1 MDVFPVLDTPAKQ
14 VIWQFVYQLLT
25 YEEQEHC
32 QNKISRFLGY
42 KVTREPYF
50 LFIPLQFVQNKCT
63 YACMYLLLIVP
74 TADPEP
80 PAHEPHRR
88 SSSMKVTG
96 TTYRS
101 SVRGRSSDDLVIGT
115 HLGMGMLSSN
125 TMLY

>member
-1 MDVFPVLDTPAKQ
+1 M
-14 VIWQFVYQLLT
+14 
-25 YEEQEHC
+25 
-32 QNKISRFLGY
+32 
-42 KVTREPYF
+42 
-50 LFIPLQFVQNKCT
+50 

-115 HLGMGMLSSN
+115 HLGMGRLYSS
-125 TMLY
+125 TMLYYPKYDIS